1 MDQEPFKIE
10 LFVFPDGTS
19 VEMMVFDRP
28 RRAAASRPVAPSCCA
43 PPPPPLEPRQDQAC
57 PVCGSG
63 LVYPEDWER
72 SGTARWTLHLR
83 CPECETRR
91 VVTVGR
97 AAVERIN
104 RSLHEAARTLARE
117 TERLTRRNF
126 EEEAERIADALR
138 RDLILPMDF

>member
-1 MDQEPFKIE
+1 M
-10 LFVFPDGTS
+10 
-19 VEMMVFDRP
+19 
-28 RRAAASRPVAPSCCA
+28 
-43 PPPPPLEPRQDQAC
+43 
-57 PVCGSG
+57 
-63 LVYPEDWER
+63 
-72 SGTARWTLHLR
+72 HLR

-91 VVTVGR
+91 AVTVGR

-138 RDLILPMDF
+138 LGRIEATPVGLDLMLEARLHPPRAWR